1 MKEEPKV
8 LYLVSEQGF
17 SGLHT
22 ICLGITLRL
31 RRQGYRL
38 GYMKPL
44 GNRYR
49 KEGDLLTDDDAYE
62 TRREL
67 GLEEELKDICPVIF
81 TAQLVREALSEGRP
95 DYLSSVRRAFSRVSE
110 GKDIVILQG
119 PLAAAQGAFLGI
131 STYRLA
137 REFAARVVMVE
148 KYDDAFFV
156 DHLLCARDAFGDR
169 LEGVI
174 YNMVPPVRY
183 SFVNE
188 TLKPYLEET
197 EGIPVFGVIPE
208 DRPMKAVSARELAEG
223 LRGEVLAG
231 EDALENQ
238 VEGVLVGAMG
248 PEHAIS
254 IFRKRKGQCV
264 VTGGDRSDI
273 QLAALEV
280 GMPCLILSGSLY
292 PSSIIL
298 GKADELKIPVILVPD
313 DTLGAAEKVDL
324 ILKTSRTRDPRK
336 LARIEELLDMYLDW
350 ERLLRMTGLPPRS

>member
-1 MKEEPKV
+1 MTEGPKV
-8 LYLVSEQGF
+8 VYLVSEQGF

-22 ICLGITLRL
+22 ISLGIAVRL
-31 RRQGYRL
+31 RRLGFRL

-62 TRREL
+62 TRKEL
-67 GLEEELKDICPVIF
+67 GLDEDLKDICPVIF

-95 DYLSSVRRAFSRVSE
+95 DYLSKVRRAFLRVSE
-110 GKDIVILQG
+110 GKDVVLLQG

-131 STYRLA
+131 SSYRLA
-137 REFAARVVMVE
+137 REFDAVVIMVE

-156 DHLLCARDAFGDR
+156 DHLLCARDAFGER
-169 LEGVI
+169 LRAVI
-174 YNMVPPVRY
+174 YNMVPAVRH
-183 SFVNE
+183 SFVKE
-188 TLKPYLEET
+188 TLSPYLEEN
-197 EGIPVFGVIPE
+197 EKIPVLGVIPE
-208 DRPMKAVSARELAEG
+208 DRPMKAVSVRELVDG

-231 EDALENQ
+231 EDALDNQ
-238 VEGVLVGAMG
+238 FEGVLVGAMG

-254 IFRKRKGQCV
+254 VFRKRKGQCV

-280 GMPCLILSGSLY
+280 GMPCLVLSGNLY
-292 PSSIIL
+292 PSPIIL

-324 ILKTSRTRDPRK
+324 ILKTSRTHDPRK
-336 LARIEELLDMYLDW
+336 LARVDELLDMHLDW
-350 ERLLRMTGLPPRS
+350 GRFLRIAGLPPRP

>member
-1 MKEEPKV
+1 MKEGAKV
-8 LYLVSEQGF
+8 IYFVSEQGF

-22 ICLGITLRL
+22 MCIGIAARL
-31 RRQGYRL
+31 RREGYRI

-49 KEGDLLTDDDAYE
+49 KEGDLLTDDDALQ
-62 TRREL
+62 TRKEL
-67 GLEEELKDICPVIF
+67 GLEEELKDICPIIF
-81 TAQLVREALSEGRP
+81 TAQLVREALSAERP
-95 DYLSSVRRAFSRVSE
+95 DYLGKVRRSFERVRE
-110 GKDIVILQG
+110 GKDVVLLQG

-131 STYRLA
+131 SSYRLA
-137 REFAARVVMVE
+137 RELDARVVMVE

-169 LEGVI
+169 MAGVI
-174 YNMVPPVRY
+174 YNMVPALRHN
-183 SFVNE
+183 FVNQE
-188 TLKPYLEET
+188 LRNYLEET
-197 EGIPVFGVIPE
+197 EKIPVFGVIPE
-208 DRPMKAVSARELAEG
+208 DNPLKAVSAGELAEG
-223 LRGEVLAG
+223 LRGEILAG
-231 EDALENQ
+231 EDALDNQ

-254 IFRKRKGQCV
+254 VFRKRRGQCV

-280 GMPCLILSGSLY
+280 GMPCLVLSGSLY
-292 PSSIIL
+292 PSPIIL

-324 ILKTSRTRDPRK
+324 LLKTSRAHDPRK
-336 LARIEELLDMYLDW
+336 LGRVDELLGIYLDW
-350 ERLLRMTGLPPRS
+350 KRMCRLLGLEG